1 MKLLAFIIVSLTTA
15 VSAALIAKK
24 YQGYVLV
31 DVGGWTLETTL
42 VLALVVVG
50 LCFIV
55 LYYLIRFV
63 GNLWRIPQDFQQWH
77 RLRQANQAHQSLT
90 RGLIELAE
98 GKWQSAEKSVLKHAG
113 STQGTLLNYL
123 AAARA
128 AQEQGAYERRDRY
141 LMDAHHQM
149 PSADIAVGLTQA
161 ELQLNQNQLEQA
173 LATLRRLE
181 QLSPKHKQ
189 VLKTLAL
196 LYGDLGDWQ
205 HLIEMV
211 PSLRKHKVFSTDEIQ
226 QMEITAH
233 QRLLSLAVKV
243 NEESLQAAW
252 FRLPRHVQEQE
263 SVLTHYI
270 ELLHYSQLL
279 MDSKDNDLIE
289 PLIRKAL
296 KKKWN
301 ESLVYYYGLV
311 KGVDPKGQLN
321 YAETWLNSHEN
332 NPTIL
337 LTLGR
342 LCLRN
347 GLWGKA
353 RGYLEASIG
362 AGKLP
367 EACNELGNLL
377 EQMGESEAAMR
388 YYRAGLRNTPGCHH
402 VVPITITVA
411 ELEHKPAQIQ
421 SEASIQT
428 PISRCNL

>member
-24 YQGYVLV
+24 YPGYVLV
-31 DVGGWTLETTL
+31 DVNGWTLETTL
-42 VLALVVVG
+42 MLALVVVG
-50 LCFIV
+50 LCFIA

-63 GNLWRIPQDFQQWH
+63 GNLWRIPQDFQQWY

-90 RGLIELAE
+90 RGLIALAE
-98 GKWQSAEKSVLKHAG
+98 GKWQSAEKNLLKHAG
-113 STQGTLLNYL
+113 STQGSLLNYL

-141 LMDAHHQM
+141 LKDAHQQM

-161 ELQLNQNQLEQA
+161 ELQLNQNQREQA
-173 LATLRRLE
+173 LATLRRLA
-181 QLSPKHKQ
+181 QLSPKHTQ
-189 VLKTLAL
+189 VQKTLAL

-205 HLIEMV
+205 HLIEMI
-211 PSLRKHKVFSTDEIQ
+211 PGLRKHKVFSPDEIQ
-226 QMEITAH
+226 QMEIMAQ
-233 QRLLSLAVKV
+233 QRLLSLTVKAD
-243 NEESLQAAW
+243 EASLHEAW
-252 FRLPRHVQEQE
+252 FHLPRHLQEQE
-263 SVLTHYI
+263 SVLIHYVQ
-270 ELLHYSQLL
+270 LLHDNQLL
-279 MDSKDNDLIE
+279 MDSQDNDLLE

-301 ESLVYYYGLV
+301 ESLMYYYGVLQ
-311 KGVDPKGQLN
+311 GVDPKGQLN
-321 YAETWLNSHEN
+321 YAEAWLATHEN
-332 NPTIL
+332 NPTVL

-377 EQMGESEAAMR
+377 EQMGESGAAMQC
-388 YYRAGLRNTPGCHH
+388 YRAGLRNTPGCHH
-402 VVPITITVA
+402 VVPIAITVA
-411 ELEHKPAQIQ
+411 ELEHKPTVTALVNK
-421 SEASIQT
+421 AG
-428 PISRCNL
+428 RA